1 MVQYIGLILVKKSN
15 IYCSNKQPMLVQY
28 WSKQPSTIS
37 IKLIWPLAYICLT
50 YYTNILDTIPIAPS
64 GTSNST
70 HIHNT
75 LATRSIN
82 KLGPNS
88 VLGRIPRN
96 VSDSETELNRE
107 DRVHLI
113 RLRCGHHNA
122 LCSTERRYTLN
133 HPTHAHSVT

>member
-1 MVQYIGLILVKKSN
+1 
-15 IYCSNKQPMLVQY
+15 MLVQY

-88 VLGRIPRN
+88 VLGRILPN
-96 VSDSETELNRE
+96 VSDSETKLSRE
-107 DRVHLI
+107 NPAHLSKLGC
-113 RLRCGHHNA
+113 RHHNGLMYYRKRLHPETSDTCP
-122 LCSTERRYTLN
+122 LCDIVGWDQSYEFLTN
-133 HPTHAHSVT
+133 